1 MGRKVID
8 AMWDRNTLK
17 AINGNFYELYLGKG
31 GQISLIRNLMGSTS
45 NVLAVPPLGKSI
57 QAYAAE
63 TNDPYYGG
71 IMSLKT
77 SPGNAMNPD
86 TSFDIDASG
95 YFFYSLK
102 AVNNLAP
109 GKTFSLLVYTTAK
122 DNNFK
127 MEYAFNDASG
137 VQMQVNTIAETSPGV
152 YLEEGLTVPPNTD
165 KIVVRLDNRSA
176 TSMTKVGKFLVVAS
190 DKFGLFNFDAK
201 RLEQDLSVQT
211 DEINSIKESL
221 NDKGIVI
228 AYNQPSNFNLTN
240 HVLNGKVYT
249 DGKGVFGTD
258 LDVSTLKNPTGKT
271 YYVSGSG
278 SNTNDGL
285 SASSPLADLYTAMT
299 KTDVDTVMVDGKY
312 SYYRTAAGYMMGTV
326 KKNINIIGYNGKPRI
341 AAADLLN
348 FTKSDGY
355 TNVYQAPRSAVARVV
370 NVNKKDAN
378 GDYLELKKVN
388 SIAEVDSTPNSW
400 YTASNVVY
408 VNQDNSVVKK
418 EDIICLLGVDLF
430 KINGDYNVY
439 LENLEFLGGLRNVRY
454 ETSTGKIVLNNVKLS
469 YSVQSNGNGLEMV
482 GGTYAVSNACESSK
496 QMMDG
501 FNYHKG
507 ANGELPY
514 FVEIDCVGR
523 DNGFEMGTAGSKSNN
538 GSTAHDGIKGIR
550 LNGLYARN
558 DGGNVADVN
567 AGTQTWNLGPVAFGS
582 YQMSD
587 FQITTGAQQFL
598 DCAEAFGSQYSIQS
612 MNAEDKFYLRRVQ
625 IQSENVA
632 GTKTT
637 Y

>member
-8 AMWDRNTLK
+8 AIWDRETLK
-17 AINGNFYELYLGKG
+17 DMNDNFYELYLGKG

-45 NVLAVPPLGKSI
+45 NILAVPPVGQSI
-57 QAYAAE
+57 QAYAAA

-137 VQMQVNTIAETSPGV
+137 VQMQVDTIDETSPGV

-176 TSMTKVGKFLVVAS
+176 TSMTKVDKFLVVAS
-190 DKFGLFNFDAK
+190 EKFGLFNFDAK
-201 RLEQDLSVQT
+201 RLEQDLNVQT
-211 DEINSIKESL
+211 DEIKSIKESL
-221 NDKGIVI
+221 DEKGIVI
-228 AYNQPSNFNLTN
+228 SYNQPANFDLKD
-240 HVLNGKVYT
+240 HVFKGKIYT
-249 DGKGVFGTD
+249 DGKGSFETD
-258 LDVSTLKNPTGKT
+258 LDISTLKNPTGKT

-285 SASSPLADLYTAMT
+285 SASSPLADLYTAMS
-299 KTDVDTVMVDGKY
+299 KSDVDTVMVDGEY
-312 SYYRTAAGYMMGTV
+312 SYYRTTAGYMMGTV

-341 AAADLLN
+341 VCADLLN
-348 FTKSDGY
+348 FSKTDGY
-355 TNVYQAPRSAVARVV
+355 TNVYQAPRSAVTRVV
-370 NVNKKDAN
+370 NVNKKDVN
-378 GDYLELKKVN
+378 GDYFELKKVA

-408 VNQDNSVVKK
+408 VNQNNGLVNK
-418 EDIICLLGVDLF
+418 EDIICLLGIDLF
-430 KINGDYNVY
+430 RINGDYNVY
-439 LENLEFLGGLRNVRY
+439 LENFEFLGGLRNIRF
-454 ETSTGKIVLNNVKLS
+454 ETSTGEIVLNNVKLS

-507 ANGELPY
+507 INGELPY
-514 FVEIDCVGR
+514 FVEIDCIAR

-567 AGTQTWNLGPVAFGS
+567 AGTQTWNLGCIAFGS
-582 YQMSD
+582 YQVSD
-587 FQITTGAQQFL
+587 FQTTTGAHQFL
-598 DCAEAFGSQYSIQS
+598 DSCEGFGSNYSVQS
-612 MNAEDKFYLRRVQ
+612 VNADDKVYIRRGQ
-625 IQSENVA
+625 FQSKNIS
-632 GTKTT
+632 GTETT